1 MWIFEEKQILI
12 AGPPPQRS
20 PLHLS
25 HSSANHFRSQR
36 MDLVSD
42 LIQSYLF
49 QHHLELEHQLMTSD
63 SQAERVEIDHQ
74 LKCVEH
80 AIAELGPAQ

>member
-1 MWIFEEKQILI
+1 
-12 AGPPPQRS
+12 
-20 PLHLS
+20 
-25 HSSANHFRSQR
+25 

-42 LIQSYLF
+42 LVQTFLF

-63 SQAERVEIDHQ
+63 SQAKRVEIDHQ

-80 AIAELGPAQ
+80 AIAELEPAQ

>member
-1 MWIFEEKQILI
+1 
-12 AGPPPQRS
+12 
-20 PLHLS
+20 
-25 HSSANHFRSQR
+25 

-42 LIQSYLF
+42 LVQTYLF

-74 LKCVEH
+74 LKFVER
-80 AIAELGPAQ
+80 AIVELEPAQ